1 MTARHS
7 LEQYALRPL
16 ALIGMI
22 FIGALAFFCRLMSV
36 IRYET
41 VIHEFDPYFQ
51 YKSTLYLNEKGNTA
65 FQGWLDTDTWYPLS
79 RSMPISLY
87 PGLMYTAE
95 AFLRLCK
102 SIVYTPISV
111 LQASVYMGPV
121 MSVVGSIFSFDIGYI
136 VDGSSSTSAMTGL
149 LTALFL
155 SIIPGFIQRSVAGSY
170 DNESSS
176 ITAMMII
183 FDLWLRAC
191 TAKQGNII
199 LPFLAALAYFY
210 MAVSWGG
217 YVFLTVLIPLHVF
230 LGILSGIATP
240 QTLLAFKVWQT
251 VGLLSIGLIWR
262 EYSGTFSSP
271 IYLPGIAVF
280 FLVILAECRQ
290 KLRSKLSL
298 EKYNALKRR
307 VIIYICI
314 LGALITPVLIK
325 IGLIGKLSGRLL
337 SFINPTYAK
346 RFNPIV
352 ASVAEHQPTVWSSF
366 YFNTGFLIVT
376 VPVALYFC
384 ILVNRTVPTL
394 FLAAYIATTIWFSAV
409 MARMILISSPAVSV
423 CAAYTISK
431 SFETIVNITGRQNQK
446 RPSSNEKSRA
456 KEKDAEK
463 KQKQKQI
470 IEGVKKF
477 SCVIVAIVVTLIF
490 IIAFIKHSLFCA
502 KEVYSSPSIV
512 LISSQRRENGKA
524 AYIDDFREAYSWLE
538 YNTHPT
544 AKVASWW
551 DYGYQINQIGNK
563 TTLADGLTRST
574 YWIGLIGAALASDEA
589 TAWRICRELNIDYMM
604 VLYGGMSGYSGDD
617 LNKFIWPIRIAGNR
631 HFEKTYPW
639 IAPINEYNY
648 YSNGEYRT
656 DHAAS
661 SAMLQSLMLK
671 LSYHNAHQL
680 GMPIDR
686 ARNTQF
692 TPSTLQHFEE
702 VFSSQH
708 FIVRIYKVKDSLNF

>member
-65 FQGWLDTDTWYPLS
+65 FQGWLDTNTWYPLS

-102 SIVYTPISV
+102 YIVYTPISV
-111 LQASVYMGPV
+111 LQSSVYMGPV

-136 VDGSSSTSAMTGL
+136 VDGESSTNVMTGL
-149 LTALFL
+149 LTALFF

-191 TAKQGNII
+191 TANQGNII
-199 LPFLAALAYFY
+199 LPFLSALAYFY

-240 QTLLAFKVWQT
+240 QTLLAFKIWQT

-271 IYLPGIAVF
+271 IYLPGIGVF
-280 FLVILAECRQ
+280 FLVILTECRQ
-290 KLRSKLSL
+290 KIKSKLSS
-298 EKYNALKRR
+298 EKYNALKKQM
-307 VIIYICI
+307 VVYIFI
-314 LGALITPVLIK
+314 LSVLITPVLIK

-346 RFNPIV
+346 KFNPIV

-394 FLAAYIATTIWFSAV
+394 FLASYIATTIWFSAV
-409 MARMILISSPAVSV
+409 MARMILISSPAISV

-431 SFETIVNITGRQNQK
+431 SFETIVNI
-446 RPSSNEKSRA
+446 SNRRGPIHSNFNYKSKTKA
-456 KEKDAEK
+456 KEGEN

-470 IEGVKKF
+470 IRGMKKF
-477 SCVIVAIVVTLIF
+477 SCVIVAIVLTLIF
-490 IIAFIKHSLFCA
+490 IGAFIKHSLFCA

-512 LISSQRRENGKA
+512 LISSQRRENGKS

-589 TAWRICRELNIDYMM
+589 TAWRICRELNIDYMLI
-604 VLYGGMSGYSGDD
+604 LYGGMSGYSGDD
-617 LNKFIWPIRIAGNR
+617 LNKFVWPIRISGNR
-631 HFEKTYPW
+631 HFERVYPW
-639 IAPINEYNY
+639 IAPINEHNY

-661 SAMLQSLMLK
+661 STMLQSLMLK
-671 LSYHNAHQL
+671 LSYHNGNQL

>member
-1 MTARHS
+1 
-7 LEQYALRPL
+7 
-16 ALIGMI
+16 
-22 FIGALAFFCRLMSV
+22 
-36 IRYET
+36 
-41 VIHEFDPYFQ
+41 
-51 YKSTLYLNEKGNTA
+51 
-65 FQGWLDTDTWYPLS
+65 
-79 RSMPISLY
+79 
-87 PGLMYTAE
+87 
-95 AFLRLCK
+95 
-102 SIVYTPISV
+102 
-111 LQASVYMGPV
+111 
-121 MSVVGSIFSFDIGYI
+121 
-136 VDGSSSTSAMTGL
+136 
-149 LTALFL
+149 
-155 SIIPGFIQRSVAGSY
+155 
-170 DNESSS
+170 
-176 ITAMMII
+176 
-183 FDLWLRAC
+183 
-191 TAKQGNII
+191 
-199 LPFLAALAYFY
+199 

-230 LGILSGIATP
+230 LGILSGIATY
-240 QTLLAFKVWQT
+240 QTLLAFKIWQT

-262 EYSGTFSSP
+262 EYSGAFSSP
-271 IYLPGIAVF
+271 IYLPGIGVF
-280 FLVILAECRQ
+280 FLVILTEYRQ
-290 KLRSKLSL
+290 ILKSKLSPD
-298 EKYNALKRR
+298 KYNLLKRQ
-307 VIIYICI
+307 VLIC
-314 LGALITPVLIK
+314 LCVLSALITPVFIK
-325 IGLIGKLSGRLL
+325 MGLIGKLSGRLL

-409 MARMILISSPAVSV
+409 MARMILISSPAISV

-431 SFETIVNITGRQNQK
+431 SFETIVNITDKQNKRQSTIQD
-446 RPSSNEKSRA
+446 KSKPKVKEPERKQDPGA
-456 KEKDAEK
+456 KT
-463 KQKQKQI
+463 
-470 IEGVKKF
+470 VKKF
-477 SCVIVAIVVTLIF
+477 ISVIVAILITLAF
-490 IIAFIKHSLFCA
+490 IVAFIKHSLFCA

-524 AYIDDFREAYSWLE
+524 AYIDDFREAYAWLE

-589 TAWRICRELNIDYMM
+589 TAWRICRELNIDYMLI
-604 VLYGGMSGYSGDD
+604 LYGGMSGYSGDD
-617 LNKFIWPIRIAGNR
+617 LNKFIWPIRISGNR

-639 IAPINEYNY
+639 IASIDEHNY
-648 YSNGEYRT
+648 YANGEYRT

-661 SAMLQSLMLK
+661 STMLQSLLLK

-686 ARNTQF
+686 ARNAQF